1 MELYILGS
9 LKKIKNKEKENLFSL
24 INQFMKEISKTIVCM
39 DLVGIN
45 CFNLKEFIN
54 NPIKKNIKEVGR

>member
-1 MELYILGS
+1 
-9 LKKIKNKEKENLFSL
+9 
-24 INQFMKEISKTIVCM
+24 M

-54 NPIKKNIKEVGR
+54 NPIKKNIKEVGRWMQCMEEESWSIKMGKNTLESN